1 MDGKTPAVPEYE
13 KPKVTDYGDLA
24 ELTAQGGGTF
34 SDVPVGDPIGNP
46 TGKSQP

>member
-1 MDGKTPAVPEYE
+1 MDKKTPVEEYA

-24 ELTAQGGGTF
+24 ELTAQGGGGF
-34 SDVPVGDPIGNP
+34 SDTPVGDPISNP